1 MAQTAYQTQSKEST
15 IMNYLASDTFQI
27 LEDLEES
34 GLDRKQAKAIFQV
47 IRQSHEAKDVATKAD
62 IADVKRDIADV
73 KKEIADVRKDLSAE
87 IADIRKDID
96 TRFEKVDAQFADVRK
111 DMESQFADI
120 RKDMNNK
127 LEKLGLSL
135 TIKMGGMIGF
145 LVVSIGLMLK
155 YLR

>member
-1 MAQTAYQTQSKEST
+1 MGYTGLNKGGSPMAQVAF
-15 IMNYLASDTFQI
+15 DTLQAT
-27 LEDLEES
+27 EDLETVGMSREHA
-34 GLDRKQAKAIFQV
+34 RAISLIV
-47 IRQSHEAKDVATKAD
+47 RRSHEVADVATKAD

-73 KKEIADVRKDLSAE
+73 RKDM
-87 IADIRKDID
+87 D
-96 TRFEKVDAQFADVRK
+96 TRFEKVDAQFADIRK
-111 DMESQFADI
+111 DMDTRFEKVDVQFADI
-120 RKDMNNK
+120 RKDMDNK

>member
-1 MAQTAYQTQSKEST
+1 MGQVAF
-15 IMNYLASDTFQI
+15 DTLQAT
-27 LEDLEES
+27 EDLETVGMSREHA
-34 GLDRKQAKAIFQV
+34 RAISLIV
-47 IRQSHEAKDVATKAD
+47 RRSHEVADVATKAD

-73 KKEIADVRKDLSAE
+73 RKDLSAEIADVRKDLSAE
-87 IADIRKDID
+87 IADVRKDMKIQSEKVDAQFADVRKDID
-96 TRFEKVDAQFADVRK
+96 TRFEKVDA
-111 DMESQFADI
+111 QFADI

>member
-34 GLDRKQAKAIFQV
+34 GLDKKQAKAIFQV

-73 KKEIADVRKDLSAE
+73 RKDM
-87 IADIRKDID
+87 D
-96 TRFEKVDAQFADVRK
+96 TRFEKVDAQFADIRK
-111 DMESQFADI
+111 DMDTRFEKVDVQFADI
-120 RKDMNNK
+120 RKDMDNK

>member
-1 MAQTAYQTQSKEST
+1 
-15 IMNYLASDTFQI
+15 MNYLASDTFQI

-34 GLDRKQAKAIFQV
+34 GLDKKQAKAIFQV

-73 KKEIADVRKDLSAE
+73 RKDM
-87 IADIRKDID
+87 D
-96 TRFEKVDAQFADVRK
+96 TRFEKVDAQFADIRK
-111 DMESQFADI
+111 DMDTRFEKVDVQFADI
-120 RKDMNNK
+120 RKDMDNK

>member
-1 MAQTAYQTQSKEST
+1 MAQVAF
-15 IMNYLASDTFQI
+15 DTLQAT
-27 LEDLEES
+27 EDLETVGMSREHA
-34 GLDRKQAKAIFQV
+34 RAISLIV
-47 IRQSHEAKDVATKAD
+47 RRSHEVADVATKAD

-73 KKEIADVRKDLSAE
+73 RKDM
-87 IADIRKDID
+87 D
-96 TRFEKVDAQFADVRK
+96 TRFEKVDAQFADIRK
-111 DMESQFADI
+111 DMDTRFEKVDVQFADI
-120 RKDMNNK
+120 RKDMDNK

>member
-1 MAQTAYQTQSKEST
+1 
-15 IMNYLASDTFQI
+15 MNYLASDTFQI

>member
-1 MAQTAYQTQSKEST
+1 MSQVAF
-15 IMNYLASDTFQI
+15 DTLQAT
-27 LEDLEES
+27 EDLETVGISRE
-34 GLDRKQAKAIFQV
+34 QAKAISLIV
-47 IRQSHEAKDVATKAD
+47 RRSHEVADVATKSD
-62 IADVKRDIADV
+62 IADVKRD
-73 KKEIADVRKDLSAE
+73 IADVRKDLSAE
-87 IADIRKDID
+87 IADVRKDID
-96 TRFEKVDAQFADVRK
+96 NRFEKVDTQFADVRK
-111 DMESQFADI
+111 DMDTRFEKVDVQFADI

>member
-1 MAQTAYQTQSKEST
+1 MGYTGLNKGGSPMAQVAF
-15 IMNYLASDTFQI
+15 DTLQAT
-27 LEDLEES
+27 EDREHA
-34 GLDRKQAKAIFQV
+34 RAISLIV
-47 IRQSHEAKDVATKAD
+47 RRSHEVADVATKAD

-73 KKEIADVRKDLSAE
+73 RKDM
-87 IADIRKDID
+87 D
-96 TRFEKVDAQFADVRK
+96 TRFEKVDAQFADIRK
-111 DMESQFADI
+111 DMDTRFEKVDVQFADI
-120 RKDMNNK
+120 RKDMDNK

>member
-34 GLDRKQAKAIFQV
+34 GLDKKQAKAIFQV

-73 KKEIADVRKDLSAE
+73 RKDM
-87 IADIRKDID
+87 D
-96 TRFEKVDAQFADVRK
+96 TRFEKVDAQFADIRK
-111 DMESQFADI
+111 DMDTRFEKVDVQFADI